1 MKLHF
6 LPLSLA
12 LALTIT
18 SVRAQQRP
26 VKPAPTPTKPQ
37 PTAAKPQPS
46 LALPTAEPA
55 ASTAP
60 LPPAPF
66 PSETNDLGCRVLT
79 GRVTNQLNQ
88 PLTGATVIV
97 RLPNTKGLSIDPS
110 ITNAEGQYMVSS
122 KLPIPR
128 NAVLEISAG
137 GYNVF
142 ALPLANCQPVEA
154 SLEPLPGT
162 RFKNDGRIKKTSASG
177 KIH

>member
-1 MKLHF
+1 MKILF

-12 LALTIT
+12 LALTVI
-18 SVRAQQRP
+18 SAQAQQRP
-26 VKPAPTPTKPQ
+26 
-37 PTAAKPQPS
+37 AKPQP
-46 LALPTAEPA
+46 APAHPATEPA
-55 ASTAP
+55 ASVAP
-60 LPPAPF
+60 LPPASAAPE
-66 PSETNDLGCRVLT
+66 SNDLGCRVLT

-88 PLTGATVIV
+88 PLTGASVVV
-97 RLPNTKGLSIDPS
+97 RLPNTKGISIDPS

-122 KLPIPR
+122 RQPIPR

-142 ALPLANCQPVEA
+142 ALPLTNCQPVEA

-162 RFKNDGRIKKTSASG
+162 RFKNDGRIKKTSVSG